1 MLTFRSAT
9 ISHSVSHAGRNGF
22 YMPQALLD
30 GEFPGRRKSQPREV
44 TTPDS
49 SILNRNGKPHEKAD
63 PAVVYTL
70 RQILEPA
77 RTEAE
82 HAFELLEDEDT
93 TWFGFGRDSSGQSMF
108 YDYGRFSAIMSELV
122 ANGSSDIYPQ
132 LVSVIGETGELG
144 L

>member
-1 MLTFRSAT
+1 
-9 ISHSVSHAGRNGF
+9 
-22 YMPQALLD
+22 MPQALLD
-30 GEFPGRRKSQPREV
+30 GEFPDRRESQPREV

-49 SILNRNGKPHEKAD
+49 FILNRNGKPHEKAD
-63 PAVVYTL
+63 PAVVHTL

-82 HAFELLEDEDT
+82 HASELLEDEDT

-122 ANGSSDIYPQ
+122 SNGSSDIYPQ

>member
-1 MLTFRSAT
+1 MCYA
-9 ISHSVSHAGRNGF
+9 
-22 YMPQALLD
+22 
-30 GEFPGRRKSQPREV
+30 
-44 TTPDS
+44 
-49 SILNRNGKPHEKAD
+49 LNRNGKPHEKAD
-63 PAVVYTL
+63 PAVVHTL
-70 RQILEPA
+70 RQILEPT
-77 RTEAE
+77 RTETE

-132 LVSVIGETGELG
+132 LVSVIGETGELS